1 MPVGGAEIGPGGDGF
16 DDLDDV
22 LVMLVGEQGRFDGLL
37 ACDELAML
45 LVDGAGVLP
54 IST

>member
-1 MPVGGAEIGPGGDGF
+1 MPVSGAEDTGGDGF
-16 DDLDDV
+16 DDLEDV
-22 LVMLVGEQGRFDGLL
+22 LVMLVGEQGRFEGLV

-45 LVDGAGVLP
+45 LVDGAEVLS